1 MTLGSE
7 PTPRAFVSVV
17 ITVRNE
23 APHLPSLLESLIVQ
37 EPPFEVVVVDA
48 DSRDGSFELVR
59 RYARQD
65 PARFRAIR
73 QECSRGEG
81 RNIGVGLARGEFVAF
96 TDGDCVADA
105 RWLAA
110 LRDGLV
116 DSDVVAGR
124 TVPLTPSRFSEL
136 ERVELYLRGSDVTY
150 PSCNLAYRRE
160 LFRDLGGF
168 DPRFITAED
177 IDLNLR
183 AVLAGHRIRYQPDA
197 VIYHRARATWPQ
209 FVRQAF
215 WNGYGRKQLTEKHG
229 SLWERYRIE
238 RLAADQHGMAAV
250 IRLNSAMTGYL
261 ARVLTGGGDRLDTPL
276 DRPKRRRRRPG
287 RTTAAH

>member
-1 MTLGSE
+1 LGSD
-7 PTPRAFVSVV
+7 PNPRALVSVV

-23 APHLPSLLESLIVQ
+23 AAHLPSLLESLVVQ

-48 DSRDGSFELVR
+48 ESRDDSFKIVR
-59 RYARQD
+59 NFARKD

-73 QECSRGEG
+73 QACSRGEG
-81 RNIGVGLARGEFVAF
+81 RNLGVALARGEFVAF
-96 TDGDCVADA
+96 TDGDCVADPG
-105 RWLAA
+105 WLAA
-110 LRDGLV
+110 FRTAFAT
-116 DSDVVAGR
+116 SDVVAGR
-124 TVPLTPSRFSEL
+124 TVPRAPSRFSEL

-150 PSCNLAYRRE
+150 PSCNLGYRRE
-160 LFRDLGGF
+160 LFNALGGF
-168 DPRFITAED
+168 DARFITAED

-183 AVLAGHRIRYQPDA
+183 AVLAGHHPLYAPDA

-238 RLAADQHGMAAV
+238 RLAAGQHGAVALVRLGAAF
-250 IRLNSAMTGYL
+250 TGYL
-261 ARVLTGGGDRLDTPL
+261 ARVLTGGGDRLDVPPRRSP
-276 DRPKRRRRRPG
+276 RPAG
-287 RTTAAH
+287 RSS